1 MKLLQPEGPFFFV
14 DLRLQ
19 NLFQR
24 HVSFRKEI
32 MEEASNI
39 DKYSTI
45 DQDAIRTSTLQIDSR
60 RESKRSKIFFET
72 RY

>member
-1 MKLLQPEGPFFFV
+1 
-14 DLRLQ
+14 
-19 NLFQR
+19 
-24 HVSFRKEI
+24 

-60 RESKRSKIFFET
+60 REEEEQNIFWNTLLRLNNTNTFSKIP
-72 RY
+72 RQIM

>member
-1 MKLLQPEGPFFFV
+1 
-14 DLRLQ
+14 
-19 NLFQR
+19 
-24 HVSFRKEI
+24 

-60 RESKRSKIFFET
+60 RESKRSKVFFET

>member
-1 MKLLQPEGPFFFV
+1 MKLLQPKGLFFFV

-24 HVSFRKEI
+24 HVSFRKEMI
-32 MEEASNI
+32 EEASNI
-39 DKYSTI
+39 DKYSAI
-45 DQDAIRTSTLQIDSR
+45 DQDAIRTSTLQIDPR